1 MFFLYALP
9 MLLGFA
15 LIIAAVALM
24 VFRSGREADGEHG
37 RQIDAES
44 DDYSAL
50 KKRLVPWTILLL
62 GAALVVVGLVPILF
76 YLTLGTLFGR

>member
-24 VFRSGREADGEHG
+24 VFRGGREADGEHDP
-37 RQIDAES
+37 QIDALSYE
-44 DDYSAL
+44 YRAL
-50 KKRLVPWTILLL
+50 KKRLVPWTILLV
-62 GAALVVVGLVPILF
+62 GAALVVVGLVPLLF
-76 YLTLGTLFGR
+76 YLLEATLFGG